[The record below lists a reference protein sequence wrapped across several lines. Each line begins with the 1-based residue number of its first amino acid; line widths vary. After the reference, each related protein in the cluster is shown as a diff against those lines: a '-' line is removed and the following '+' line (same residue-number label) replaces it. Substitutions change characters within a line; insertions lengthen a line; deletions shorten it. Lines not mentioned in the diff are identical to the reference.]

1 MPLKTIDR
9 MNKNLRLIIL
19 LINDLTLCVL
29 TIIFSLI
36 IRTDKFPKWEAWGSP
51 AVIAIIL
58 YLFIFS
64 LFRYQNYFFKYF
76 NSKSLKHYFIGF
88 GFYSSFFIALLFFFQ
103 FPATPKSIGLIQP
116 ILFFTSLIFSR
127 YVVRLYL
134 QKKKLYYT
142 RK

>member
-1 MPLKTIDR
+1 
-9 MNKNLRLIIL
+9 MNKNLRLTIL
-19 LINDLTLCVL
+19 LLNDLTLCVL

-36 IRTDKFPKWEAWGSP
+36 IRIDQFPKWEAWGSP

-64 LFRYQNYFFKYF
+64 LFGYQNYFFKYF
-76 NSKSLKHYFIGF
+76 NSKSLKNYFIGF
-88 GFYSSFFIALLFFFQ
+88 GFYSFFFIALLFFFQ

-127 YVVRLYL
+127 YMAKLYL

-142 RK
+142 WK